1 VQRFASFTRIAWLPV
16 VRLLRTTFRLLIADD
31 DRALREAFRAIF
43 EPYFDLVEASSGDE
57 ACDVI
62 ENVRVDIALLDMH
75 MPRRTGLEA
84 LRTLKRV
91 HADAPGILVT
101 AAATDDIRRD
111 AREACAYGVLDKPV
125 RKLDL
130 VSTVEGA
137 LRSAYRDFRGLTAL
151 SG

>member
-1 VQRFASFTRIAWLPV
+1 MIALV
-16 VRLLRTTFRLLIADD
+16 GLLRTSFRLLIADD
-31 DRALREAFRAIF
+31 DRGVREAFRAIF
-43 EPYFDLVEASSGDE
+43 EPYFELVEATSGDE

-62 ENVRVDIALLDMH
+62 ESVRVDIALLDMH
-75 MPRRTGLEA
+75 MPRRTGIEA

-111 AREACAYGVLDKPV
+111 ALEARAYSVLDKPV
-125 RKLDL
+125 RKFDL

-137 LRSAYRDFRGLTAL
+137 LRSAYRDFRGLAAL

>member
-1 VQRFASFTRIAWLPV
+1 MAAV
-16 VRLLRTTFRLLIADD
+16 VGILRTTFRLLIADD
-31 DRALREAFRAIF
+31 DPGMREVLRAIF
-43 EPYFDLVEASSGDE
+43 EPYFELVEAASGDE

-62 ENVRVDIALLDMH
+62 RSVRIDIALLDMH

-84 LRTLKRV
+84 LRALKRIHV
-91 HADAPGILVT
+91 DAPGILVT
-101 AAATDDIRRD
+101 AAATDEIRRD
-111 AREACAYGVLDKPV
+111 AIEARAYCVLDKPL
-125 RKLDL
+125 RKFDV